1 MRSPTSDEAGKDCA
15 PRSFSDASVFTP
27 ARNSHSSDYEAAM
40 RAADAVFAR
49 RAPVAPAIEPIAAL
63 NAPVGRVLP
72 SLIEGNEDPLAARL
86 ADADEKPRVRR
97 EKGKI
102 KAPSPL
108 RRKKP
113 IVQVKPAAA
122 PTPAQQ
128 PIAIIPPE
136 TKVVSTPDYERRSV
150 QKLRLLDAEL
160 KAGERWKRRLCKAA
174 R

>member
-1 MRSPTSDEAGKDCA
+1 MRPPTGEEALKDA
-15 PRSFSDASVFTP
+15 ARSFLDASVFTP
-27 ARNSHSSDYEAAM
+27 ARDSHSSDYEAAM

-49 RAPVAPAIEPIAAL
+49 RAPPTPAIEPSPAP

-72 SLIEGNEDPLAARL
+72 SLIESKEDPLAARL
-86 ADADEKPRVRR
+86 TNADEKPRVSRG
-97 EKGKI
+97 KGKI
-102 KAPSPL
+102 KAPSP
-108 RRKKP
+108 RRQKKP
-113 IVQVKPAAA
+113 VARVKAAAA
-122 PTPAQQ
+122 PAPAQR

-136 TKVVSTPDYERRSV
+136 VNIVSPPVHERRSV